1 MRVPTEGLARSVHT
15 RLIRHAKEAGL
26 DPTLVLA
33 RYGIERFLYRLSVSP
48 HRDRFILKGALLLM
62 AWLGETL
69 RSTRDAD
76 LLGSGDLSEEAL
88 VRLFQSETHD
98 FRGDRLTS
106 AVQATF
112 GRRGTPLPDTLPLAL
127 TPGFATE
134 VKERKWRA
142 FLGKG
147 RLAAPESLTTVIQ
160 HLAAF
165 LGPVLMD
172 GGTSRRH
179 WPAAG
184 QWMGE
189 GD

>member
-1 MRVPTEGLARSVHT
+1 MTITGGNRITLTGHLGAG
-15 RLIRHAKEAGL
+15 LIRVQVDIGIGDVVEPQPEEMDYPVIL
-26 DPTLVLA
+26 D
-33 RYGIERFLYRLSVSP
+33 FP
-48 HRDRFILKGALLLM
+48 HPHLKAYPPEVVVAEKLQAM
-62 AWLGETL
+62 
-69 RSTRDAD
+69 
-76 LLGSGDLSEEAL
+76 
-88 VRLFQSETHD
+88 VRLGAENTRMKDFFDIFALSETHD

-134 VKERKWRA
+134 EKERQWRA

-147 RLAAPESLTTVIQ
+147 RLAAPESLKTVIQ

-172 GGTSRRH
+172 GGTSRRR

-184 QWMGE
+184 QWMG
-189 GD
+189 GGAGNIL